1 MRRDLVDA
9 HHVGFQAWPRIDV
22 DQGVLRLS
30 VLHLADGRSRS
41 MMTNVLKSVLNF
53 VLPEPEAVKCEDCWA
68 LEKCGPYLETRRP
81 EYLPKEC
88 PNRQPRA
95 LARFSATRL

>member
-1 MRRDLVDA
+1 MIRNL
-9 HHVGFQAWPRIDV
+9 
-22 DQGVLRLS
+22 
-30 VLHLADGRSRS
+30 
-41 MMTNVLKSVLNF
+41 LKSMWNF
-53 VLPEPEAVKCEDCWA
+53 VPLEPVMVPCEDCRVRD
-68 LEKCGPYLETRRP
+68 ECDRYLETRQP